1 MPSNQKEQSE
11 RQQIQKQI
19 DHPRKQPTPQERGK
33 VLEPMAQEWEK
44 EKEQDPG
51 LKKEAHSQV

>member
-1 MPSNQKEQSE
+1 MPSNQNEQRES
-11 RQQIQKQI
+11 RQIRKQI
-19 DHPRKQPTPQERGK
+19 NHPWTQPAPQERGK
-33 VLEPMAQEWEK
+33 VSEPMAQEREQ

>member
-11 RQQIQKQI
+11 NRQIQKQI
-19 DHPRKQPTPQERGK
+19 DHRRKQPAPQERGK
-33 VLEPMAQEWEK
+33 VSEPMAWEREQ